1 MIFRGAA
8 WAFVGLHVL
17 AMLAAMGGLIVAIPH
32 PDLWAKTPGAAGFY
46 AWAIANMGT
55 VDILTATAAMLVWGA
70 GAIGVRKTAI
80 FFAIA
85 FCLSATA
92 ELTGTKTG
100 WPFGGYSYTS
110 FLGFKLGGRVPYT
123 VPLSWFYM
131 GFASY
136 ILASAFV
143 QHLSLRS
150 GTLAALRAD
159 GVETSS
165 RISRIAVL
173 SVLGGAFLL
182 TAWDLVLDPA
192 MAAPQLN
199 YMHFWEW
206 HEHGPYFGMPLRNL
220 VGWFSTG
227 LAFIAVAR
235 LAWRSDI
242 SGPLTRL
249 GVPYAIYMINIAWAM
264 ALSLSVG
271 LWQTAVAAIIFA
283 VLPATLAAFRIDPR
297 GPVRAIRPE
306 RAA

>member
-1 MIFRGAA
+1 MTFA
-8 WAFVGLHVL
+8 WMFVALHLV
-17 AMLAAMGGLIVAIPH
+17 AMLAAMGGLIIAIPH
-32 PDLWAKTPGAAGFY
+32 PDLWSRTPGAAEFY

-55 VDILTATAAMLVWGA
+55 VDILTATGAMLAWGFA
-70 GAIGVRKTAI
+70 AIGARKTLL
-80 FFAIA
+80 FFAVA
-85 FCLSATA
+85 CCLSATA

-100 WPFGGYSYTS
+100 WPFGGYAYTS

-136 ILASAFV
+136 VLASAFV
-143 QHLSLRS
+143 QHLSARS
-150 GTLAALRAD
+150 QLQQPFTALAGGA
-159 GVETSS
+159 SS
-165 RISRIAVL
+165 AKRVAVI
-173 SVLGGAFLL
+173 SVLFGAFLL

-192 MAAPQLN
+192 MAAPQLT

-220 VGWFSTG
+220 AGWFMTG
-227 LAFIAVAR
+227 LAFIAVSR
-235 LAWRSDI
+235 IVWRSDI
-242 SGPLTRL
+242 NGALTRL
-249 GVPYAIYMINIAWAM
+249 GVPYAIYILNIAWAM

-271 LWQTAVAAIIFA
+271 LWQTAVAAIVFA

-297 GPVRAIRPE
+297 GPLGAVRPE